1 MSESLQI
8 DAITIRYPDTPHGA
22 DAVRGLSLDLA
33 KGEIACLVGPS
44 GCGKSS
50 LLRAIA
56 GFVQPV
62 TGRILLGSRMLFG
75 PGVNLAPETRGI
87 GMVFQ
92 DYALFPHLRLEEN
105 VLFGLTS
112 GRPKAADEPAR
123 QRARDM
129 IDLVGLRAF
138 ADRYPH
144 EISGGQAQRV
154 ALARA
159 LAPAPGLLL
168 LDEPFSNLDLN
179 LRARLAREVRDILKT
194 AGQTAVLVTHDQA
207 EAFTMADQLGVMFDG
222 QLAQWSSPYNV
233 YHEPCSPKVARF
245 IGEGAMVSGLQTH
258 HEVRTPLGTLAL
270 APCCCNEKI
279 QSEEVRVL
287 LRPDDVVHDDE
298 SPLQAKV
305 IRKSFR
311 GADFLYTL
319 ELPNGEQILSL
330 VPSHHD
336 HPLHEPIGIRL
347 EADHV
352 VTFPAHANVAEAFER
367 SEGH

>member
-1 MSESLQI
+1 
-8 DAITIRYPDTPHGA
+8 
-22 DAVRGLSLDLA
+22 
-33 KGEIACLVGPS
+33 
-44 GCGKSS
+44 
-50 LLRAIA
+50 
-56 GFVQPV
+56 
-62 TGRILLGSRMLFG
+62 
-75 PGVNLAPETRGI
+75 
-87 GMVFQ
+87 
-92 DYALFPHLRLEEN
+92 
-105 VLFGLTS
+105 
-112 GRPKAADEPAR
+112 
-123 QRARDM
+123 
-129 IDLVGLRAF
+129 VGLRAF

-258 HEVRTPLGTLAL
+258 HEVSTPLGTLAL